1 MNLMRRGRKLG
12 HEHSH
17 GNNKK
22 ALLISFLIT
31 GIFMIVEAIGGW
43 VTNSLALL
51 SDAGHMLSDTVSLGI
66 GVVAFKIGEKAADY
80 SKTYGY
86 KRFEIL
92 AALFN
97 GITLAVVSIYIFYEA
112 IRRFGSPPEISSTG
126 MLVIAVI
133 GLLVNIIVAFIM
145 HSGDTHANLNLRAA
159 FLHVI
164 GDLLGSVGAIIAAI
178 LIKLFGWGLADPI
191 ASVIVAI
198 LVLVSAWRVLRD
210 SLQVLMEGVPKGVE
224 VDHIIKIIRNVPGV
238 IDLHHLHIWAITNE
252 QRALS
257 CHLVI
262 DGAKKIEEGDK
273 ILQQVEQILAKEHIE
288 HVTIQLES
296 ERHHQDDT
304 IITE

>member
-1 MNLMRRGRKLG
+1 MG

-66 GVVAFKIGEKAADY
+66 GVAAFKVGEKAADY

-145 HSGDTHANLNLRAA
+145 HSGDTHGNLNLRAA

-224 VDHIIKIIRNVPGV
+224 VNHIIKIIRDVPGV

-252 QRALS
+252 QKALS

-273 ILQQVEQILAKEHIE
+273 ILQQVEQVLAKEHID

-296 ERHHQDDT
+296 EQHHQDDT

>member
-1 MNLMRRGRKLG
+1 MNLG

-17 GNNKK
+17 GDNKK

-31 GIFMIVEAIGGW
+31 GGFMIIEAIGGW
-43 VTNSLALL
+43 LTNSLALL

-66 GVVAFKIGEKAADY
+66 GVAAFKIGEKAADH

-126 MLVIAVI
+126 MLIIAVI
-133 GLLVNIIVAFIM
+133 GLIVNITVAFIM
-145 HSGDTHANLNLRAA
+145 HSGGDTHGNLNLRAA

-164 GDLLGSVGAIIAAI
+164 GDLLGSVGAIIAAV
-178 LIKLFGWGLADPI
+178 LIKLFGWSLADPI

-210 SLQVLMEGVPKGVE
+210 SLQVLMEGVPRDVE
-224 VDHIIKIIRNVPGV
+224 VDSVIKTIREVPGV
-238 IDLHHLHIWAITNE
+238 IDLHHLHIWAITDE

-262 DGAKKIEEGDK
+262 DGDKKIEEGDK
-273 ILQQVEQILAKEHIE
+273 ILRQVEQVLAEKHIE
-288 HVTIQLES
+288 HVTIQFES
-296 ERHHQDDT
+296 EHQHIDANV
-304 IITE
+304 ISE